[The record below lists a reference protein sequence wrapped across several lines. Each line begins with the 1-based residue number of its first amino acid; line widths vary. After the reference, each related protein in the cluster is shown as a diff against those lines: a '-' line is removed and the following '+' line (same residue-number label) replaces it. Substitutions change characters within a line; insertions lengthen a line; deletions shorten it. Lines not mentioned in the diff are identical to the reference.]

1 MKIALINENS
11 QKKKNELIFKILE
24 KVANHYGHEVFN
36 YGVKE
41 NDDYKLDYVGAGIL
55 SGILLGSKAVDFVV
69 SGCGTG
75 EGILISSNKMPSVIC
90 GYVSDPV
97 DAELF
102 LRVNAGNAISIPFGK
117 NFGIGFEINLENIF
131 HTIFQTE
138 IRSGF
143 PKERKEIQNDQRHKL
158 KYLAK
163 LTNNDL
169 YYILDKMDKD
179 LLYHIINNSYFEENF
194 FAHCKDDNIG
204 DLLKDLIDL

>member
-1 MKIALINENS
+1 MRIALINENS
-11 QKKKNELIFKILE
+11 QKKKNEIIYKILV
-24 KVANHYGHEVFN
+24 KVASQYGHEVFN
-36 YGVKE
+36 YGVS
-41 NDDYKLDYVGAGIL
+41 DGSDYTLDYVEAGIL
-55 SGILLGSKAVDFVV
+55 SGILLGSKAVDFVI
-69 SGCGTG
+69 SGCSSG
-75 EGILISSNKMPSVIC
+75 EGIVITANKMPGVMC
-90 GYVSDPV
+90 GYVTDPI